1 MSKVKAMRTVM
12 RTLLYSLGTIALL
25 ITIIVGF
32 FSIVEKVRAMCGD
45 FYRDFVAFRLWRT
58 AKQVLSFMKRT
69 HPRTYY
75 TVDEIATALKLSI
88 RQTWDALEKLETKGH
103 VIRRT
108 VDEAIGGALWT
119 LHEFEQ

>member
-1 MSKVKAMRTVM
+1 MQTV
-12 RTLLYSLGTIALL
+12 RILLYSLGKIALL

-32 FSIVEKVRAMCGD
+32 LAIVEKVRAMCSD

-58 AKQVLSFMKRT
+58 AKKVFAFMKLEHPKT
-69 HPRTYY
+69 HY
-75 TVDEIATALKLSI
+75 TVNEIAAALNLTI
-88 RQTWDALEKLETKGH
+88 RRTWDALEKLETKGK

-119 LHEFEQ
+119 IHELEQ

>member
-1 MSKVKAMRTVM
+1 M

-58 AKQVLSFMKRT
+58 ERKVLAYMKRA
-69 HPRTYY
+69 HPKKRY
-75 TVDEIATALKLSI
+75 TVDEIATALTLSI
-88 RQTWDALEKLETKGH
+88 RLTWDVLEKLETKGK
-103 VIRRT
+103 VTRMT
-108 VDEAIGGALWT
+108 VDQAIGGGLWM
-119 LHEFEQ
+119 LDELEQ